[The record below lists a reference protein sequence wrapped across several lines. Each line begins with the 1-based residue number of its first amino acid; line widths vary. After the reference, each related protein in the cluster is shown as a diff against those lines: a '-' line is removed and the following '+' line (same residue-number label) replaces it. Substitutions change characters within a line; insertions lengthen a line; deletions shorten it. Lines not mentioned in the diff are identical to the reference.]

1 MKSFTHALSLLVLSA
16 LTVWPATAQHDHS
29 PGDAKPWSQAD
40 EIWGQKEMQESR
52 DHMLHHHGKGSQF
65 AVLVDRLEFAS
76 TEDEDMIVLDGD
88 AWYGGD
94 VNKLWFKTEA
104 EYALDHDEFEEFTV
118 QALWSRAMSPFFDLQ
133 TGIRYDFEPG
143 GQAYGVLG
151 VQGMTPYRF
160 EVDAAAFLSDD
171 GDLSASAEVEYE
183 LMLTQRLHLKPRLE
197 LGFSASEMPDLGIG
211 SGFTDGAAGVRLS
224 YDIIREFSPYIGV
237 EWQGALG
244 ETRDIVSAS
253 GENLDETVFVIGFRA
268 WY

>member
-1 MKSFTHALSLLVLSA
+1 MK
-16 LTVWPATAQHDHS
+16 D
-29 PGDAKPWSQAD
+29 
-40 EIWGQKEMQESR
+40 SR
-52 DHMLHHHGKGSQF
+52 DHVLHHHGKGSQF
-65 AVLVDRLEFAS
+65 AVLADRLEFAS
-76 TEDEDMIVLDGD
+76 TENEDMIVLDGD

-104 EYALDHDEFEEFTV
+104 EYSFDHDEFEELTV
-118 QALWSRAMSPFFDLQ
+118 QALWSRAISPFFDLQ

-143 GQAYGVLG
+143 GKAYGVLG

-183 LMLTQRLHLKPRLE
+183 LMLTQRLHLKPRVE
-197 LGFSASEMPDLGIG
+197 LGFSASEMPDLGMG

-244 ETRDIVSAS
+244 ETRDIVTTA
-253 GENLDETVFVIGFRA
+253 GEDPDATVFVIGFRA